1 MSNSRL
7 IYIST
12 GLYDSSEEN
21 DGDID
26 DIPLKKTKFESLI
39 AAESDEE
46 DPTPGRKIAVTNLV
60 VSVASEVE
68 YDFNNL
74 TNDKS
79 ETELD
84 EDEEKIFKTSEEH
97 KVYETEFSIT
107 EIATNEELSEKH
119 ILQKKTRSES
129 FACVATDRDDNVT
142 LKVSLR
148 SRDIEQLNNFAGVK
162 NETVTRDDDN
172 KISETSEENKIR
184 FINNKTQLF
193 SRANIETNGN
203 LDAERTEIIFAQN
216 DFQECCESDT
226 TDITVMFGRKEINIA
241 EPNKVN
247 DENVKDA
254 ENEFKASSFDKECE
268 KSEKSKNPAN
278 VKNNENTK
286 DSNNGE
292 NDDVVVEVSKNPE
305 NVNDNDDIKKFGNG
319 DNQVAVET
327 HEQYLYRMLRPGEDH
342 ENGITA
348 KDINSTTSIN
358 DHVAYGSS
366 SSQKSK
372 YISCTKSKEKVF
384 TFASLIRKR
393 ERSQKRMIIKIDKS
407 KLGCNVDIVDL
418 TDTSNQ
424 VMHLGDRAKK
434 NALRF
439 DEVLLVP
446 EVHIPPE
453 SITAIAHIQ
462 NGSITHY
469 S

>member
-1 MSNSRL
+1 MSNFRL

-12 GLYDSSEEN
+12 ELYDSSEEN

-60 VSVASEVE
+60 VSVASEVK

-79 ETELD
+79 ETE
-84 EDEEKIFKTSEEH
+84 
-97 KVYETEFSIT
+97 
-107 EIATNEELSEKH
+107 
-119 ILQKKTRSES
+119 
-129 FACVATDRDDNVT
+129 
-142 LKVSLR
+142 
-148 SRDIEQLNNFAGVK
+148 
-162 NETVTRDDDN
+162 
-172 KISETSEENKIR
+172 
-184 FINNKTQLF
+184 
-193 SRANIETNGN
+193 
-203 LDAERTEIIFAQN
+203 RTEIIFAQD
-216 DFQECCESDT
+216 DFQECCEKACTYSSEPDLSSDT
-226 TDITVMFGRKEINIA
+226 TDITVMFGSKEMNIA

-254 ENEFKASSFDKECE
+254 ENEFKAFSFDKDGENG
-268 KSEKSKNPAN
+268 EKSKNPAN
-278 VKNNENTK
+278 VRNNENTK
-286 DSNNGE
+286 DFNNGE
-292 NDDVVVEVSKNPE
+292 DDVVVEVSKNPE
-305 NVNDNDDIKKFGNG
+305 NVKDNDDIKEFGNG
-319 DNQVAVET
+319 DDDNQVAVET

-366 SSQKSK
+366 SCQKSK
-372 YISCTKSKEKVF
+372 YISCTKSEEKVF
-384 TFASLIRKR
+384 EFASIIRRKERHLKR
-393 ERSQKRMIIKIDKS
+393 TIIKIDKR
-407 KLGCNVDIVDL
+407 KIGCNVDIVDL

-439 DEVLLVP
+439 AEVLLVP
-446 EVHIPPE
+446 EVDIPAD

-462 NGSITHY
+462 NDSVTHY